1 MASVRCDVRWVGAA
15 CALLIGC
22 GGSQPS
28 SELVDARRSYDEA
41 AHSSAKELVPDKVLA
56 ARQALDRAEAAHE
69 DSAGS
74 FDEKSLA
81 YIAQRQAM
89 LAMAQ
94 GGIAKAQRDLEA
106 ADQKFKETSENLRK
120 RAESSATSSKEA
132 LKENQQ
138 QLDKVRQQLNSQGD
152 QLSAQAQD
160 LKKKE
165 KELEARQKELEGEKS
180 ARLDAEKKAAAA
192 MASLAEIAK
201 IKEEQR
207 GMVITLDG
215 AVLFAS
221 GKATLLP
228 IAENKLGSGRRRAAE
243 PRRQQEDR
251 RRRSHRLGRLRR
263 EQPPAQSG
271 SRRCG
276 PRVPRDQGRAFIANQ
291 REWSRGKHADRRQQ
305 DTRRACDEPPRRDH
319 RRQVVSADD
328 RSSHLISASM

>member
-1 MASVRCDVRWVGAA
+1 MASVRFDVRWVGAA
-15 CALLIGC
+15 CVLLVGC

-41 AHSSAKELVPDKVLA
+41 SHSDAKELVPDKVLA

-74 FDEKSLA
+74 FEEKSLA

-94 GGIAKAQRDLEA
+94 GGIAKAQRELEA
-106 ADQKFKETSENLRK
+106 ADQKYRETSEALRK
-120 RAESSATSSKEA
+120 SSTEA
-132 LKENQQ
+132 LKENQA

-152 QLSAQAQD
+152 QLSQASQD

-165 KELEARQKELEGEKS
+165 RELAQRQKELEGEKS
-180 ARLDAEKKAAAA
+180 ARLEAEKKAAAA
-192 MASLAEIAK
+192 MASLAEIARV
-201 IKEEQR
+201 KEEQR

-228 IAENKLGSGRRRAAE
+228 IAEQKLGQVAEVLQNQDDSKKIVVEGHTDSVGSDENNRRLSQDRADAVRAFLVTKGVPSARISSVGRGE
-243 PRRQQEDR
+243 STPIGDNKT
-251 RRRSHRLGRLRR
+251 
-263 EQPPAQSG
+263 P
-271 SRRCG
+271 
-276 PRVPRDQGRAFIANQ
+276 DGRAMNRRVEIIV
-291 REWSRGKHADRRQQ
+291 GK
-305 DTRRACDEPPRRDH
+305 
-319 RRQVVSADD
+319 
-328 RSSHLISASM
+328 